1 MEALDIIIK
10 VLIAIILLDVLLF
23 GTRIASVY
31 FWDWKR
37 ERGYGKMFDKDG
49 DIEIYERELARRK
62 QNYKDSAEVSDE
74 LE

>member
-37 ERGYGKMFDKDG
+37 ERGYGKMFAD
-49 DIEIYERELARRK
+49 YQRK
-62 QNYKDSAEVSDE
+62 MNYKDSAEVSDE